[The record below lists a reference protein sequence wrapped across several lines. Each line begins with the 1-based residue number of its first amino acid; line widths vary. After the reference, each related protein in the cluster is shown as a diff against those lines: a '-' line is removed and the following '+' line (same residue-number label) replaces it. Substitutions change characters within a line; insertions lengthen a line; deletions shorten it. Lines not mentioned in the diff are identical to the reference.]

1 MMMIH
6 RMMLKTHLLLT
17 TYVPLRPFRRVGA
30 ENSVAPW
37 IGVLGEVRA

>member
-1 MMMIH
+1 VALAE
-6 RMMLKTHLLLT
+6 R
-17 TYVPLRPFRRVGA
+17 FERVGA